1 VPLSDSDSIP
11 MIYRSAR
18 WALAAGLLV
27 STSALFAQV
36 TNRPVVP
43 SPRPT
48 AADARAATGPS
59 HSDEIVDAFKLADAD
74 IDSVLQAIETYTG
87 KTVLHPTALPTGT
100 YSIRINRP
108 IPKSELILALETL
121 LFQNN
126 VGVVPMG
133 DRFLKVVPLAAAR
146 TEAPE
151 LIEGS
156 TLDLPP
162 SGKIAT
168 KVFQLEFQ
176 RASEIFAGG
185 PTGGLQSLLSLNIG
199 GGVVVLDK
207 ANSAIITDSISNL
220 QRIERL
226 LNTLDRPFVKGF
238 VPKFYNLNNATAADV
253 VSKLHALLTG
263 PLQAQIG
270 SATSYQSDDRTNKVI
285 VIADEREIPFFD
297 DLISKM
303 DVPSQLGASIDVI
316 YLKHADAATL
326 QPILA
331 QLISGQIAAQQKA
344 KTVAPQPGALTVVD
358 RMNPNPAPTPA
369 APTAAPATP
378 KAEMGTGQFSQTVS
392 AQADERSNSIIVTGN
407 RDDIRLMHAL
417 VEKLDQAVAQV
428 RIQVIIAEVTL
439 SDTDISGI
447 QSLGLTVGQNSAG
460 ATKVLSFAGSAVGSG
475 GSPNGTSIA
484 GWDFTSGTV
493 NPFAVTAALQS
504 AGNGSKSLVHV
515 LSAPVIMTAH
525 GKPGMVTVG
534 EQVPIITGGQSTIA
548 TTGTTPIQSTTTS
561 YTNIAIEM
569 DVTPLI
575 GDNGDVQMT
584 IDQKVDDIISN
595 TVIDG
600 NDQPVIGHRE
610 AKTFVTVKDGQM
622 LVLGGMQRTSKSS
635 TQSKIG
641 FLYEIPILSQILG
654 SHTDDLERTELLF
667 FIRPVIVTPEQG
679 TEDTMKRVYEMSN
692 RDQIEGFLKNPA
704 PPPQSKLQNFLDR
717 FKTKDN

>member
-1 VPLSDSDSIP
+1 MPLSDTDSIP

-18 WALAAGLLV
+18 LALAAGFFF
-27 STSALFAQV
+27 SASALFAQV

-43 SPRPT
+43 TPRPT
-48 AADARAATGPS
+48 AADARSATGPA
-59 HSDEIVDAFKLADAD
+59 HADEMVDAFKLADAD

-108 IPKSELILALETL
+108 IPKAELILALETL

-220 QRIERL
+220 QRIEKL
-226 LNTLDRPFVKGF
+226 LNALDRPFVKGF

-253 VSKLHALLTG
+253 VTKLHALLTG
-263 PLQAQIG
+263 PLQAQMG

-303 DVPSQLGASIDVI
+303 DVPTQLSANIDVI

-326 QPILA
+326 SPILA
-331 QLISGQIAAQQKA
+331 QLIQGQIAAQQKA
-344 KTVAPQPGALTVVD
+344 KTVAPQPGALTVID

-369 APTAAPATP
+369 TPATSANAA
-378 KAEMGTGQFSQTVS
+378 KIEMGTGQFSQTVS
-392 AQADERSNSIIVTGN
+392 VQADERSNSIIVTGN
-407 RDDIRLMHAL
+407 RDDIRLMRGV

-447 QSLGLTVGQNSAG
+447 QSLGLTVGQGTNG
-460 ATKVLSFAGSAVGSG
+460 ATHITNFAGG
-475 GSPNGTSIA
+475 GTGGAIPGTSVA
-484 GWDFTSGTV
+484 GWDFTNGIV
-493 NPFAVTAALQS
+493 NPFSVNAALQS
-504 AGNGSKSLVHV
+504 AGNGTKSLVHV

-548 TTGTTPIQSTTTS
+548 TTGTTPVQSTTTS

-635 TQSKIG
+635 TQNKIG

-667 FIRPVIVTPEQG
+667 FIRPVIIPPEDG
-679 TEDTMKRVYEMSN
+679 TADTMKRIYEMSN
-692 RDQIEGFLKNPA
+692 RDQIETFLKNPA
-704 PPPQSKLQNFLDR
+704 PPPQSKVQNFLDR

>member
-1 VPLSDSDSIP
+1 MPLRDLDSIP

-18 WALAAGLLV
+18 LALAVGTLF
-27 STSALFAQV
+27 SASAIFAQV
-36 TNRPVVP
+36 TTRPVVP
-43 SPRPT
+43 APRPT
-48 AADARAATGPS
+48 AADARAATGAA
-59 HSDEIVDAFKLADAD
+59 HAEEMVDAFKLADAD

-126 VGVVPMG
+126 VGVVPLG

-162 SGKIAT
+162 SGRIAT
-168 KVFQLEFQ
+168 KIFQLEFQ

-220 QRIERL
+220 QRVEKL
-226 LNTLDRPFVKGF
+226 LKELDRPFVKGF
-238 VPKFYNLNNATAADV
+238 VPKFYSLNNATAADV
-253 VSKLHALLTG
+253 VTKLHALLTG
-263 PLQAQIG
+263 PLQSQIG
-270 SATSYQSDDRTNKVI
+270 SATTYQSDDRTNKVI

-297 DLISKM
+297 DLIAKM
-303 DVPSQLGASIDVI
+303 DVPSQLSPSIDVI

-326 QPILA
+326 APILA
-331 QLISGQIAAQQKA
+331 SLITGQIAAQQKA
-344 KTVAPQPGALTVVD
+344 KTVSPRPGDLTVID
-358 RMNPNPAPTPA
+358 RMNPNPAPV
-369 APTAAPATP
+369 APTPATP
-378 KAEMGTGQFSQTVS
+378 ASTAKIEMGTGQFSQSVTAV
-392 AQADERSNSIIVTGN
+392 ADERSNSIIVTGN
-407 RDDIRLMHAL
+407 RDDIRLMHGL
-417 VEKLDQAVAQV
+417 VEKLDRAVAQV

-447 QSLGLTVGQNSAG
+447 QSLGLSVGTDSTRGTHITN
-460 ATKVLSFAGSAVGSG
+460 FAGGSG
-475 GSPNGTSIA
+475 SNIPGTSIA
-484 GWDFTSGTV
+484 GWDLTNGIV
-493 NPFAVTAALQS
+493 NPFSVDAALQK
-504 AGNGSKSLVHV
+504 AGNGANSLVHV

-534 EQVPIITGGQSTIA
+534 QQVPIITGGQSAIGGSA
-548 TTGTTPIQSTTTS
+548 SGIVQSTTSS

-584 IDQKVDDIISN
+584 IDQKVDDIISY
-595 TVIDG
+595 TTDTPP
-600 NDQPVIGHRE
+600 QPVIGHRE

-622 LVLGGMQRTSKSS
+622 LVLGGMQRTSK
-635 TQSKIG
+635 TAQQNKIG

-654 SHTDDLERTELLF
+654 GHQDDLERTELLF
-667 FIRPVIVTPEQG
+667 FVRPMIVTTDDG
-679 TEDTMKRVYEMSN
+679 TADTMKRVYEMSN
-692 RDQIEGFLKNPA
+692 REQIETFLKNPA
-704 PPPQSKLQNFLDR
+704 PPPQNKVQNFLDR

>member
-1 VPLSDSDSIP
+1 
-11 MIYRSAR
+11 MTYRSACL
-18 WALAAGLLV
+18 ALAAGYLF
-27 STSALFAQV
+27 SASAIFAQV

-43 SPRPT
+43 TPRPT
-48 AADARAATGPS
+48 AADARAATGAA
-59 HSDEIVDAFKLADAD
+59 HADEMVDAFKLADAD

-108 IPKSELILALETL
+108 IPKSELIQALETL

-126 VGVVPMG
+126 VGVVPLG

-151 LIEGS
+151 LIDGS

-168 KVFQLEFQ
+168 KVFQLQFQ

-207 ANSAIITDSISNL
+207 ANSAIITDSITNL
-220 QRIERL
+220 QRVERL
-226 LNTLDRPFVKGF
+226 LKELDQPFVKNF
-238 VPKFYNLNNATAADV
+238 VPKFYTLNNATAADV
-253 VSKLHALLTG
+253 VTKLHALLTG
-263 PLQAQIG
+263 PLQSQIG
-270 SATSYQSDDRTNKVI
+270 SATTYQSDDRTNKVI
-285 VIADEREIPFFD
+285 VIADPREIPFFD
-297 DLISKM
+297 DLIAKM
-303 DVPSQLGASIDVI
+303 DVASQLSPSIDVI

-326 QPILA
+326 APILA
-331 QLISGQIAAQQKA
+331 NLITGQIAAQQKA
-344 KTVAPQPGALTVVD
+344 KTVSPRPGDLAVVD

-369 APTAAPATP
+369 AATAAPGAP
-378 KAEMGTGQFSQTVS
+378 AKIEMGTGQFSQSVTAV
-392 AQADERSNSIIVTGN
+392 ADERSNSIVVTGN
-407 RDDIRLMHAL
+407 RDDIRLMHGL
-417 VEKLDQAVAQV
+417 IEKLDRAVAQV

-460 ATKVLSFAGSAVGSG
+460 ATKVLTFAGSSVGSG
-475 GSPNGTSIA
+475 GSPPGTSVA
-484 GWDFTSGTV
+484 GWDFTNGIV
-493 NPFAVTAALQS
+493 NPFSVTAALQN

-534 EQVPIITGGQSTIA
+534 QQVPIITGGQSSVGA
-548 TTGTTPIQSTTTS
+548 STTGLVQSETTS

-584 IDQKVDDIISN
+584 IDQKVDDIISD
-595 TVIDG
+595 TTIDG
-600 NDQPVIGHRE
+600 NAQPVIGHRE

-635 TQSKIG
+635 VQSKIG

-667 FIRPVIVTPEQG
+667 FIRPVIIPVEDG
-679 TEDTMKRVYEMSN
+679 TADTMKRIYEMSN

-704 PPPQSKLQNFLDR
+704 PPPQNKLQNFLDR